1 MKKTRTIEMIHNCA
15 FYRDVHRGYVVTG
28 IRRHFKL
35 PRHGKVK
42 IIIKKGGPYRF
53 TPRYMS
59 SLIEIHKDSLYVGV
73 VCGEGFE
80 SLFFK
85 PDECKSYSITVK
97 EVE

>member
-1 MKKTRTIEMIHNCA
+1 MIHNCA
-15 FYRDVHRGYVVTG
+15 HYRDVHRGYIVTS

-59 SLIEIHKDSLYVGV
+59 SLIGIHKDSSYVGV
-73 VCGEGFE
+73 VCGEGFTE
-80 SLFFK
+80 LFFR
-85 PDECKSYSITVK
+85 PEAHENYDITVK